1 MLKIYALYS
10 QRDRRRVHEV
20 HCTCRSKCKVPVIIY
35 IKFGYVIHT
44 PKFELFILNLNKLN
58 SLKCM

>member
-44 PKFELFILNLNKLN
+44 PKFELF
-58 SLKCM
+58 